1 MTVEE
6 ERNRPT
12 CKVPFLRDV
21 RQRSGSVGY
30 VIVGDFKV
38 PTSCTLPQAAQDGT
52 ASSRNGLY
60 SARLLTRTEAAQ
72 FLKVSVNTVDRLRY
86 QRALAYYRLGG
97 SVRFSP
103 WDLLEYMSGKPVFP
117 EQTIQDVR
125 RTLTK
130 AELADFLR
138 VSSRSVEHL
147 VRNRGLW
154 RRRVGR
160 SVRFLLGDVLLQLAD
175 EFRVAP
181 HG

>member
-1 MTVEE
+1 M
-6 ERNRPT
+6 
-12 CKVPFLRDV
+12 
-21 RQRSGSVGY
+21 RQRRGPVEK
-30 VIVGDFKV
+30 VQVGDFKV
-38 PTSCTLPQAAQDGT
+38 PTRCTPPQQGGCGT
-52 ASSRNGLY
+52 ALFEDASCE
-60 SARLLTRTEAAQ
+60 ARLLTRAEAAQ
-72 FLKVSVNTVDRLRY
+72 FLKVSVNTIDRLRY
-86 QRALAYYRLGG
+86 QRALSYYRLGG

-103 WDLLEYMSGKPVFP
+103 WDLLEFVSGKPVFP
-117 EQTIQDVR
+117 EQIIEDVR

-175 EFRVAP
+175 QFRVAA
-181 HG
+181 HGSASGRAMFDG

>member
-1 MTVEE
+1 MQ
-6 ERNRPT
+6 
-12 CKVPFLRDV
+12 
-21 RQRSGSVGY
+21 QRSGPIENVQ
-30 VIVGDFKV
+30 VGDLKL
-38 PTSCTLPQAAQDGT
+38 PTRYTPPQQGGCGIALLRD
-52 ASSRNGLY
+52 ASRE
-60 SARLLTRTEAAQ
+60 ARLHTRAEAAQ

-86 QRALAYYRLGG
+86 QRALSYYRLGG

-103 WDLLEYMSGKPVFP
+103 WDLLEFVSGKPVFP
-117 EQTIQDVR
+117 EQIIQDVR

-154 RRRVGR
+154 RRCVGR

-175 EFRVAP
+175 EFRVAA
-181 HG
+181 HSSASGRGMFDG

>member
-1 MTVEE
+1 ML
-6 ERNRPT
+6 
-12 CKVPFLRDV
+12 FLPLV
-21 RQRSGSVGY
+21 RQPSVP
-30 VIVGDFKV
+30 VENVPIGDLNM
-38 PTSCTLPQAAQDGT
+38 PTRYTPPQHGGCGTVSFSDASCE
-52 ASSRNGLY
+52 
-60 SARLLTRTEAAQ
+60 ARLLTRREAAL

-103 WDLLEYMSGKPVFP
+103 WDLLEFMSGKPVIP
-117 EQTIQDVR
+117 EQIIQDVR

-130 AELADFLR
+130 AELAGFLR
-138 VSSRSVEHL
+138 VSTRSVEYL

-175 EFRVAP
+175 EFRVAA
-181 HG
+181 HGPTSG